1 MSARPTTRARLAPAR
16 ALVRRL
22 KGVVAAALALALLLR
37 AGAEPEF
44 EPLHCVACD
53 AGFFRAQATKACT
66 ACPAGS
72 STFEYSNASSALD
85 CLCAPGFENASELAQ
100 ASGSCEPCAPAFF
113 KGSLANRSCT
123 ACHPDSQA
131 AAAGATL
138 RAQCLCRAG
147 FFFELDG
154 DGEKSCRACA
164 AGTYKGELADAACTQ
179 CPANHFC
186 PANAIAPAACPPHS
200 LSAPGSGRVEECLCV
215 EGFFF
220 AYAAGA
226 PADAAGGVAAGYAC
240 RACAPGS
247 YTDRAGEPACTACP
261 ADTYNPTPTG
271 AALAACLAC
280 PAHAASPPNS
290 SLLTQCLC
298 GLGYAGEPGES
309 CTPCAPGQYRE
320 NSAVY
325 ICEAC
330 PPNTF
335 SVRVAADSA
344 GTCLACHA
352 NSSSGAGSGSQR
364 ECVCDP
370 GLFADAELSCAACA
384 GGSYAPD
391 FNSSACTAC
400 EPGKFSA
407 AVGAAAA
414 ETCVVCAAGTFATAP
429 GMTACVACPAST
441 WQNASVPA
449 QRAQTCAA
457 CPAHSSHARLGE
469 TDVFACEC
477 AAGYWKAALADA
489 FECRECL
496 PGHFCPGG
504 DRLVPC
510 PFNSFAT
517 GGLVT
522 ACTPCAPLSRAT
534 ANASLTGPEQCQ
546 CLPGAGGA
554 FHDACAACAPGLFQ
568 PRDLAHGGAEAL
580 PAQLGVQ
587 PESGAA
593 VGAPAALATACAPCP
608 RHTFQN
614 ASGASAC
621 VACPAN
627 SCTELA
633 ASADAT
639 ACHCDPGF
647 FGVSGQ
653 ACALCLA
660 DNYCPGA
667 TVMNPCR
674 AHASAAPGADAQED
688 CKCDGGFFSAAPAAP
703 CALCPPSSYCPGDLA
718 VLACAGASS
727 SPPGARAVS
736 ACVCDAGHWRGCIQ
750 DAAGQYLDN
759 ALLPCAIDYSIAC
772 FVCEANDIC
781 YNETLKQCPEHSTAP
796 AGSDEDRDCVCDPGF
811 FGLYGADNDA

>member
-1 MSARPTTRARLAPAR
+1 MSARPTMRARL
-16 ALVRRL
+16 
-22 KGVVAAALALALLLR
+22 ALALALLLR
-37 AGAEPEF
+37 AGAEPGAAPGAAPGAEPDF
-44 EPLHCVACD
+44 EPLHCIACD

-72 STFEYSNASSALD
+72 STFHYSNASSALD
-85 CLCAPGFENASELAQ
+85 CLCEPGFENATQ
-100 ASGSCEPCAPAFF
+100 ACEMCAHAFF

-131 AAAGATL
+131 AAPGATL

-179 CPANHFC
+179 CPENHFC
-186 PANAIAPAACPPHS
+186 PANAVAPEQCPPHS
-200 LSAPGSGRVEECLCV
+200 LSAPGSGRVEDCLCV

-226 PADAAGGVAAGYAC
+226 PANAAGGVAAGYAC

-247 YTDRAGEPACTACP
+247 YTDRAGQPACTACP
-261 ADTYNPTPTG
+261 ADTYNPAPTG
-271 AALAACLAC
+271 ASLTACLAC
-280 PAHAASPPNS
+280 PANAASPQNS

-298 GLGYAGEPGES
+298 NLGYAGEPGQS

-320 NSAVY
+320 NGAVY

-352 NSSSGAGSGSQR
+352 NTSSGAGSGSQR
-364 ECVCDP
+364 ECVCNP
-370 GLFADAELSCAACA
+370 GLYADAELSCAACA
-384 GGSYAPD
+384 GGTYAPD
-391 FNSSACTAC
+391 FNSSACTPC

-407 AVGAAAA
+407 AVGAAAP

-477 AAGYWKAALADA
+477 AAGYWKRGVPPA
-489 FECRECL
+489 FECSECL

-510 PFNSFAT
+510 AFNTFAT

-522 ACTPCAPLSRAT
+522 ECTPCAPLSRAT

-546 CLPGAGGA
+546 CLPGTEGA

-568 PRDLAHGGAEAL
+568 PRDLAHGGAEAQ
-580 PAQLGVQ
+580 PAELALQ

-593 VGAPAALATACAPCP
+593 VGAPAALATTCAPCP

-627 SCTELA
+627 SSTELA

-660 DNYCPGA
+660 NNFCPGA
-667 TVMNPCR
+667 TVMDPCR
-674 AHASAAPGADAQED
+674 AHASAPAGADAQED
-688 CKCDGGFFSAAPAAP
+688 CKCNPGFVAPAPAAP

-727 SPPGARAVS
+727 SPPGAHAIS